1 MTTGDEPT
9 VRYGERRIPQAALK
23 QRAAQAAGA
32 LADAGVE
39 HGGRIAIVMRNEP
52 DFVTLSA
59 AAGLLGAVPVPVNW
73 HWRGDELRHVV
84 SHSGSRVVF
93 AHSDLVPVV
102 ETVLPDTV
110 PLVEVPVPDEI
121 AAGYGAAP
129 ATGRH
134 QLLDDWLAGH
144 APPDDTSTAA
154 PLSLIYTSG
163 TTGLAKGVLRD
174 PVTPEHSSTLAAATL
189 GAMGLQPGMSTLVT
203 APLYHA
209 APNAQALF
217 AVALGIDLTIMP
229 RFDAEDMLRLVERHR
244 IAHAQAVPTMFVRL
258 LELPEAVRER
268 YDLGSLQVVVH
279 AAAPCPV
286 HVKRRMIDWL
296 GPIVL
301 EYYGRARPASW
312 SSATARSGWRT
323 RAPSAPRWAMRR
335 S

>member
-1 MTTGDEPT
+1 M
-9 VRYGERRIPQAALK
+9 
-23 QRAAQAAGA
+23 
-32 LADAGVE
+32 
-39 HGGRIAIVMRNEP
+39 
-52 DFVTLSA
+52 
-59 AAGLLGAVPVPVNW
+59 
-73 HWRGDELRHVV
+73 
-84 SHSGSRVVF
+84 
-93 AHSDLVPVV
+93 
-102 ETVLPDTV
+102 
-110 PLVEVPVPDEI
+110 PDEI

-144 APPDDTSTAA
+144 APPDDTSAAA

-286 HVKRRMIDWL
+286 ARQAEDDRLARPD
-296 GPIVL
+296 
-301 EYYGRARPASW
+301 RARVLRQQRDRRRGQMRQRGVAGARGHRRRPGGRCGDPDPRRRGPRAGARGDRRPSTSASPASSPASPTSTW
-312 SSATARSGWRT
+312 RTSGARSTATGW
-323 RAPSAPRWAMRR
+323 
-335 S
+335 

>member
-9 VRYGERRIPQAALK
+9 VRYGERRISQTALK

-102 ETVLPDTV
+102 ETVLPDAV

-129 ATGRH
+129 TTGRH

-174 PVTPEHSSTLAAATL
+174 P
-189 GAMGLQPGMSTLVT
+189 
-203 APLYHA
+203 
-209 APNAQALF
+209 
-217 AVALGIDLTIMP
+217 
-229 RFDAEDMLRLVERHR
+229 
-244 IAHAQAVPTMFVRL
+244 
-258 LELPEAVRER
+258 
-268 YDLGSLQVVVH
+268 
-279 AAAPCPV
+279 
-286 HVKRRMIDWL
+286 
-296 GPIVL
+296 
-301 EYYGRARPASW
+301 
-312 SSATARSGWRT
+312 
-323 RAPSAPRWAMRR
+323 
-335 S
+335 